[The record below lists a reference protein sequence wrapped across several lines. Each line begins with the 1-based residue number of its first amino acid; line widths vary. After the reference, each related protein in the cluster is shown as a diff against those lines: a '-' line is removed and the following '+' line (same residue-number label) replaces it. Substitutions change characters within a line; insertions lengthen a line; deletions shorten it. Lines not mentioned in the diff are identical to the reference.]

1 MNKTAVTFFF
11 SMIFFISIITPTVI
25 TVLDNTCE
33 ISLIQ
38 DLGDL
43 GGEEEE
49 EKNNK
54 ESSKD
59 LESKIFYAIDNS
71 SLVFITR
78 KTRALNY
85 YYKKYTSVS
94 QKLFLPPPEHSI
106 A

>member
-1 MNKTAVTFFF
+1 MPKTAITFFF
-11 SMIFFISIITPTVI
+11 SMMFFASIVTPSILTI
-25 TVLDNTCE
+25 LDSAYE
-33 ISLIQ
+33 ISLIE
-38 DLGDL
+38 DL

-59 LESKIFYAIDNS
+59 SESKVFFPSDNS

-85 YYKKYTSVS
+85 YYKKYTSIS
-94 QKLFLPPPEHSI
+94 PKLFLPPPEHSI
-106 A
+106 V